1 MGTPQGESGAT
12 AIARVRAYA
21 NEPTLPVDAVML
33 TFLNKGLEEVVRRVG
48 GIKLYGSYP
57 TVTNQTTIIL
67 NDDVQD
73 IVSANFSQGNANAA
87 NTGSASPFAQGALV
101 YPMFARSQA
110 AFYDDAA
117 GFPAVGFGPP
127 QEYFIY
133 SDYGTGPSQTLPA
146 PLQAQLGIV
155 TGTSN
160 GVTVE
165 VGLTYVN
172 PSGETTIGTVAD
184 QAIST
189 VQQAQVLS
197 PQAVS
202 NASGYN
208 VYAGAVG
215 GPYHLQSASPIA
227 LGVPFT
233 IPYPL
238 LTVTIPPVTNTAIGA
253 GTGGA
258 LSMQLYPAAIVGQVN
273 IEYRARP
280 LLWADNTSTS
290 WTNLDTSI
298 QEAAILFALSRV
310 LAFRG
315 RMDEWKSIWKDEYE
329 AMCQDL
335 KESIGRRTR
344 PRSGQVR
351 DVRNRSY
358 PSAGFFG

>member
-1 MGTPQGESGAT
+1 
-12 AIARVRAYA
+12 
-21 NEPTLPVDAVML
+21 ML

-133 SDYGTGPSQTLPA
+133 ADRGTAPTQTLA
-146 PLQAQLGIV
+146 VPLQAQLGLV

-160 GVTVE
+160 GVIVE
-165 VGLTYVN
+165 VGLTYTN
-172 PSGETTIGTVAD
+172 PNGETTIGPVAD
-184 QAIST
+184 ITPTT

-197 PQAVS
+197 PQGIS

-208 VYAGAVG
+208 PYAGPVG

-227 LGVPFT
+227 LGSPFT

-238 LTVTIPPVTNTAIGA
+238 LTVTLPPVTNTAIGA

-258 LSMQLYPAAIVGQVN
+258 LLMQLYPAAITGQVN

-280 LLWADNTSTS
+280 MLWVDNTTTS

-315 RMDEWKSIWKDEYE
+315 RISEWSSVWKAEYE

-335 KESIGRRTR
+335 KESINRRTI

-351 DVRNRSY
+351 DVRNRGY
-358 PSAGFFG
+358 PAGGFFG